1 MNTIIFASNND
12 NKFNEIRAF
21 LIQYDIRLNQCKLD
35 LPEIQSDLLEK
46 IASKKAEVAFA
57 VIREKLIVEDTGL
70 FIDALNSFPG
80 PYSSYVF
87 RTIGNSG
94 IINLLSKK
102 SNRLATFKS
111 VVAFSNG
118 KLVRIFAGRVRGT
131 ISNRMGKK
139 GWGYDPIFVP
149 IKQHNTYGDIGARK
163 IEISH
168 RTIAMKKFINW
179 YSDYYY
185 SNK

>member
-1 MNTIIFASNND
+1 MNTIIFASNNE
-12 NKFNEIRAF
+12 NKFNEIRAL

-35 LPEIQSDLLEK
+35 LPEIQSDLLEE
-46 IASKKAEVAFA
+46 IASKKAESAFD
-57 VIREKLIVEDTGL
+57 VIGENLIVEDTGL
-70 FIDALNSFPG
+70 FIDELNSFPG

-102 SNRLATFKS
+102 SNRRATFKS

-118 KLVRIFAGRVRGT
+118 KLVRIFVGQVRGN
-131 ISNRMGKK
+131 ISNKIGKK
-139 GWGYDPIFVP
+139 GWGYDPIFIP
-149 IKQHNTYGDIGARK
+149 INHHDTYGEIGSRK
-163 IEISH
+163 IELSH
-168 RTIAMKKFINW
+168 RTIVIRKFVKW

-185 SNK
+185 RNK

>member
-1 MNTIIFASNND
+1 MNTIRFASNNE
-12 NKFNEIRAF
+12 NKFNEIRAL

-35 LPEIQSDLLEK
+35 LPEIQSDLLEE
-46 IASKKAEVAFA
+46 IASKKAESAFD
-57 VIREKLIVEDTGL
+57 VIRENLIVEDTGL

-102 SNRLATFKS
+102 SNRRATFKS

-118 KLVRIFAGRVRGT
+118 KLVRIFVGQVRGN

-139 GWGYDPIFVP
+139 GWGYDPIFIP
-149 IKQHNTYGDIGARK
+149 INQHDTYGEIGARK

-168 RTIAMKKFINW
+168 RTIAMRKFVNW

-185 SNK
+185 SNR